1 MTDLIIKRKPYDW
14 VLEALSWLGV
24 LYALVPV
31 CLYGRIPS
39 DAPVPV
45 HFNYRGI
52 ADAWSGK
59 EYILCYAFLAL
70 FCYLYLFILEKT
82 YKWWMYPVEAGEN
95 NESRSCRMSVE
106 LMRHIRLILI
116 CFFAYLANMPLYL
129 SAESNFTGQIPLAC
143 LAAALLLVL
152 LVYVVK
158 MIVFKTRHVG
168 HHLASFSM

>member
-14 VLEALSWLGV
+14 VLESLSWLGI

-31 CLYGRIPS
+31 CMYGMIPAG
-39 DAPVPV
+39 APVPV

-52 ADAWSGK
+52 ADAFSGK

-82 YKWWMYPVEAGEN
+82 YKHWIYPVKEGN
-95 NESRSCRMSVE
+95 NRETRACRMSVE

-116 CFFAYLANMPLYL
+116 CFFAYLANLPLYF
-129 SAESNFTGQIPLAC
+129 SMNGNFTGQIPLAC
-143 LAAALLLVL
+143 LAAAMLLVL
-152 LVYVVK
+152 LVYAVK
-158 MIVFKTRHVG
+158 MIVFKVKGAQTRV
-168 HHLASFSM
+168 ASFSM